1 MIVDPFLR
9 GQVAA
14 GRFQLPQ
21 CIDGSSGM
29 ERNRVRTQNALW
41 GKMKSIV
48 KSGFWAEI
56 GGISEV

>member
-21 CIDGSSGM
+21 CISRSSGM
-29 ERNRVRTQNALW
+29 ERNRVRTQNALG
-41 GKMKSIV
+41 GKMESV
-48 KSGFWAEI
+48 LKSGF
-56 GGISEV
+56 